1 MSSSIKMSII
11 GRQNFDKKMEELGP
25 EPLQLSNV
33 LKRRMGNTPWK
44 WCFNYTCSLLQLG
57 RSRIPPAWITSIGS
71 RWD

>member
-11 GRQNFDKKMEELGP
+11 GRQNFDKKMEKQGP

-33 LKRRMGNTPWK
+33 LKIRMGNTPWK
-44 WCFNYTCSLLQLG
+44 WCFNYTRHLLQLG
-57 RSRIPPAWITSIGS
+57 GSRVPPAWIKSIGN